1 MLNITAYS
9 RVWLTIF
16 AALIVASIASV
27 GIFGLN
33 FGIDFTGGS
42 VIEVTAT
49 GITTDEVRTLAKE
62 VGVEAT
68 VQQSGDSGFILRS
81 GTLTEEQHQAVLDT
95 LRTKAPDLVEQR
107 FDAVGPSVGEELRR
121 SSVIAVV
128 LLLVLIAIYIAFAF
142 RQVSVPVASWKY
154 AVVTAVA
161 ALHDVL
167 VPLGV
172 FAILGKFAGYQVDT
186 AFVAAL
192 LTILGY
198 SINDTIVVMDRT
210 RENLFRH
217 RHSDKSFSEIVN
229 QSLWETMGRSVNTTV
244 TTLLPLLAIFFFG
257 GDTTRPFILALII
270 GIVSG
275 AYSSIFVASPL
286 LVLWEKWGSAKA
298 KE

>member
-16 AALIVASIASV
+16 VGLIIASIASI

-49 GITTDEVRTLAKE
+49 NITADDVRALAQE

-68 VQQSGDSGFILRS
+68 VQQSGDNGFILRS
-81 GTLTEEQHQAVLDT
+81 VALTEEQHQAILDA
-95 LRTKAPDLVEQR
+95 LRAKAPDLTEQR

-121 SSVIAVV
+121 SSIVAVV
-128 LLLVLIAIYIAFAF
+128 LLLVLIAVYIAFAF

-154 AVVTAVA
+154 ATVTAIA

-172 FAILGKFAGYQVDT
+172 FAILGKVAGYQIDT

-217 RHSDKSFSEIVN
+217 RHSDKSFAEIVN

-270 GIVSG
+270 GIVAG

-286 LVLWEKWGSAKA
+286 LVLWEKWGSSGEK
-298 KE
+298 K